1 MPVRAS
7 ASRTIDA
14 LVGDLSSTS
23 ATVREAAI
31 ARLTVIGARAVK
43 PLISLVESG
52 AAGRVRVGALRA
64 LDAIGDPRA
73 LAPGLSAIDDRDSSV
88 AVAAIGVARRFLRD
102 ARGAAAVDRLTAVA
116 LDRSRPDVMRTAA
129 LHALHD
135 LDRKTIAPLLKSLA
149 RDPIVAMSGEP
160 PADSAISIQQAIARR
175 GADLALGELLRFVE
189 LARDR
194 EASAPP
200 GGRAEWAV
208 ARAAAHLALA
218 ARSSRIALY
227 DVREWLEAARQPLPA
242 DALAAVSTIGD
253 ASCLEPIAK
262 AHARSRDASWRQR
275 LADAFR
281 AITTRE
287 RLTRRHAV
295 IKKIEQKWPDLW
307 AGAAGRAGAAG
318 GAGLA
323 GGEKKS
329 DR

>member
-1 MPVRAS
+1 MPVKAS
-7 ASRTIDA
+7 AARTIVA

-43 PLISLVESG
+43 PLISLVESS
-52 AAGRVRVGALRA
+52 ASVRVRVGALRA

-73 LAPGLSAIDDRDSSV
+73 LPPGLGAIDDRDSSV
-88 AVAAIGVARRFLRD
+88 AVAAVGVARRFLRD

-116 LDRSRPDVMRTAA
+116 LDRARPDVVRTAA

-149 RDPIVAMSGEP
+149 RDPIVAMSAEP
-160 PADSAISIQQAIARR
+160 PVDSAMSIQETIVRR
-175 GADLALGELLRFVE
+175 GADLPLGELLRFVE

-194 EASAPP
+194 DAAAPP
-200 GGRAEWAV
+200 GGRVEWAA
-208 ARAAAHLALA
+208 ARAAAHLELA
-218 ARSSRIALY
+218 KRGSRIALY

-242 DALAAVSTIGD
+242 DALAALSTVGD

-281 AITTRE
+281 AVTTRE

-307 AGAAGRAGAAG
+307 ARGAGRAGWVEGAG
-318 GAGLA
+318 GA
-323 GGEKKS
+323 KKT